1 MLEHKGSLASFF
13 LFLGLISIDQ
23 VSKIFV
29 FQFFPRWVTC
39 NPGGSW
45 GVPISAPILILVTI
59 GILVGMISIQWKQRG
74 SVLAF
79 VFIISGGVGNLIDRL
94 MNGCVIDF
102 ISVAS
107 FPLFNIADILLSLG
121 CIFLLLSWY
130 NERTRDVSH

>member
-13 LFLGLISIDQ
+13 LFLGLIFIDQ
-23 VSKIFV
+23 VSKLFV
-29 FQFFPRWVTC
+29 SQFSPRWVTC

-45 GVPISAPILILVTI
+45 GVPIPVPILIFATI
-59 GILVGMISIQWKQRG
+59 GILVWMISIQWKQRG
-74 SVLAF
+74 SVLASI
-79 VFIISGGVGNLIDRL
+79 FIISGGMGNLIDRF

-130 NERTRDVSH
+130 SERTLDVSR